1 MDMRLSHYHWAQL
14 TGRLTQEVIVL
25 PLWFVEVIISPLF
38 FFLQE
43 DCIARY
49 KLLVELVQKKKQ
61 AKS

>member
-14 TGRLTQEVIVL
+14 TGRLTREVIVL
-25 PLWFVEVIISPLF
+25 PLWFVEVIISHLF